1 MTTRDSIKFLAI
13 AAIYFAV
20 VVVLLDFKGGSG
32 GERFT
37 PGHKDVACAGCHT
50 LVANVS
56 EGFVGDFISNQNCT
70 RCHTSLLEQTATIP
84 LAFHRNKDRN
94 CLDCHSFHSNRFL
107 VAGDKAFEFNF
118 ENQTIRT
125 LCATCHAPGSDLS
138 SISDGHRSAA
148 KIYHSDSRLLAG
160 LSPSESCLLCH
171 ARGSGWMSDKTLD
184 QMEVPRFS
192 KHATHPLG
200 ITVPL
205 GKNNGRN
212 GIREELDPRIK
223 LIGGKIEC
231 QTCHSLTQQN
241 MKLQTGFTSEKEMC
255 SGCHEHYER

>member
-1 MTTRDSIKFLAI
+1 MTTRDSIKFSAVALA
-13 AAIYFAV
+13 YLAV
-20 VVVLLDFKGGSG
+20 VVILLEFKGGSG

-50 LVANVS
+50 LVANIN
-56 EGFVGDFISNQNCT
+56 GDYVGDFITNQNCT
-70 RCHTSLLEQTATIP
+70 RCHTSLLEPASSIP
-84 LAFHRNKDRN
+84 LSFHRNGNRN
-94 CLDCHSFHSNRFL
+94 CLDCHSYHSNRYL
-107 VAGDKAFEFNF
+107 LAKGKAFEFSF

-125 LCATCHAPGSDLS
+125 LCATCHSPGSKLESLS
-138 SISDGHRSAA
+138 EGHRAA
-148 KIYHSDSRLLAG
+148 ADVYHSDSRLLTG

-171 ARGSGWMSDKTLD
+171 ARGSGWLNNKSIDQLD
-184 QMEVPRFS
+184 VPRFS

-212 GIREELDPRIK
+212 GIRTELDPRIK

-231 QTCHSLTQQN
+231 QTCHSLTQKNALVQA
-241 MKLQTGFTSEKEMC
+241 GFSSEKEMC
-255 SGCHEHYER
+255 TGCHEHYVR